1 MRTVFIHGSG
11 GMAESF
17 YFQLR
22 EIPGSEAV
30 DLPGHPEGRPCT
42 SVDAYA
48 EWVRG
53 YLAGRGYRG
62 NVVLGGHS
70 LGGAIV
76 QLYALK
82 YPEELKGII
91 LIGTGARLRVHP
103 NILNDLERALRN
115 PEAWA
120 EQQRR
125 EFGFNSLPPAERE
138 RLLQKRLRIGPA
150 VLLND
155 LLCCDRFDLLDRV
168 HLIRLPALIIVG
180 TEDTL
185 TPVRY
190 ARYLADKIAGSRLV
204 VVEGATHHV
213 HQERPVAVNAAIRE
227 FLEGLAEPGG

>member
-1 MRTVFIHGSG
+1 MRAVFIHGSG

-17 YFQLR
+17 YHQLR
-22 EIPGSEAV
+22 EIPESEAV
-30 DLPGHPEGRPCT
+30 DLPGHPEGQPCT
-42 SVDAYA
+42 SVDAYV

-53 YLAGRGYRG
+53 YLAAKGYRG

-82 YPEELKGII
+82 YPEDLKGII

-103 NILNDLERALRN
+103 NILNELERAIRN
-115 PEAWA
+115 RAEWE

-125 EFGFNSLPPAERE
+125 EFGVGFLPPEERE
-138 RLLQKRLRIGPA
+138 RLLAKRLRIGPA

-168 HLIRLPALIIVG
+168 HLICLPTLIVVG

-190 ARYLADKIAGSRLV
+190 ARYLAEKIAGSRLV
-204 VVEGATHHV
+204 IVEGATHHV
-213 HQERPVAVNAAIRE
+213 HQERPDVVNPAIRE
-227 FLEGLAEPGG
+227 FLEGLTEPGR